1 MFNYTN
7 YLSEK
12 MEDRKIQKELSIEI
26 EKLKTEEKTKNDE
39 LKVIK
44 EKRVQLEKDLEE
56 KRKRKI
62 HQLALEINDAWAKKF
77 RRF

>member
-12 MEDRKIQKELSIEI
+12 IEDKKIQKELSIEI